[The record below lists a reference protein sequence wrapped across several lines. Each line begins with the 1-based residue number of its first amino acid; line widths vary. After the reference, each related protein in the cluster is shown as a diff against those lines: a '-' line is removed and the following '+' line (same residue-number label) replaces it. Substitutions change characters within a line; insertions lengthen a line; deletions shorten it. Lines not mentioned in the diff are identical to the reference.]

1 MLTYATPRNTA
12 LALLIAAVL
21 VLGGAWAFQFA
32 GYAPCPLCLQ
42 QRWAWYA
49 LIPLAAV
56 AALASDR
63 VARGLLYLAALL
75 MLGSA
80 IFGFYHS
87 GIEWR
92 WWPGPGTCAGELSGG
107 LPDLTNE
114 PVIACEDA
122 AIRILGLSLAGW
134 NAVISFALAIAALIG
149 AQRPRIVTRR

>member
-12 LALLIAAVL
+12 LLLLVAAVL
-21 VLGGAWAFQFA
+21 VLGGAWLFQFA

-42 QRWAWYA
+42 QRWPWYA

-63 VARGLLYLAALL
+63 MARLLLYLAAPL

-80 IFGFYHS
+80 VFGVYHA

-134 NAVISFALAIAALIG
+134 NAVMSLSLAIAALIC
-149 AQRPRIVTRR
+149 ARSEVTRS